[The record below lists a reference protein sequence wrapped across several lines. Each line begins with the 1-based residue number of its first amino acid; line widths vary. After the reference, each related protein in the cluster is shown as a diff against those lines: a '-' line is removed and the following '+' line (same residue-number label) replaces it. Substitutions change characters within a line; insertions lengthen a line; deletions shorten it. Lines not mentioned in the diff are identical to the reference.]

1 MSTAERRVVPLL
13 DSRPLS
19 EQKFTDIEAFLRQG
33 VAENLTLDYK
43 RELGNSTSERA
54 EMCKDVSSLANSQG
68 GMIVYGIEEN
78 QDRTPRL
85 PAFGTARAFG
95 RQNVEEWAAQVLQSG
110 VQPRMDFEVEAFPLQ
125 NDPDRCVLVVRT
137 QAGPSAPH
145 MVTFNGNNRYY
156 GRFYRRSSFDN
167 RIAEEYEVREML
179 ERARRLYLGLED
191 ELRRRGYSDPRSPSF
206 GDSSYNR
213 RLAAY
218 SPDRGVYDASRWIS
232 FLLLPTIT
240 SGTASTDRDGWLQ
253 WLDPNQLKYEPEP
266 NELYVPHARPRPVL
280 GGVASLK
287 PAFEDGRMIANLLDA
302 YLRVG
307 FDGSIEYGFAPIG
320 EVELSSDQTVP
331 TVPFFKGRAIL
342 VKLWQTLGFAADVRA
357 RLSIATPH
365 LLSVNITNTEETIL
379 SNFAEGWENPT
390 ENFREL
396 REGPRCLE
404 PNVQIQREFR
414 AEDFEDV
421 STGTASEPPR
431 QVKELASDVCF
442 AFGISDPV
450 LFPQR

>member
-1 MSTAERRVVPLL
+1 MLN
-13 DSRPLS
+13 SRPLS
-19 EQKFTDIEAFLRQG
+19 EQEFTDIEAFLRQE

-43 RELGNSTSERA
+43 RELDNSTGERA
-54 EMCKDVSSLANSQG
+54 EMCKDVSALANSQG

-85 PAFGTARAFG
+85 PAFGTPRTFG

-110 VQPRMDFEVEAFPLQ
+110 VQPRMDFEVEAFPLP

-206 GDSSYNR
+206 GESSYNR
-213 RLAAY
+213 RLVAY
-218 SPDRGVYDASRWIS
+218 SPDQDWFRASRWVS
-232 FLLLPTIT
+232 FLLLPTT
-240 SGTASTDRDGWLQ
+240 PSGTASTDRDGWLQ
-253 WLDPNQLKYEPEP
+253 WLDPNQRRYEPEL
-266 NELYVPHARPRPVL
+266 NGLYVPHAVPRPVL

-287 PAFEDGRMIANLLDA
+287 PAHADGKMIANLLDA

-307 FDGSIEYGFAPIG
+307 FDGSIEYGFAPIS
-320 EVELSSDQTVP
+320 EVKLSSDQTVP
-331 TVPFFKGRAIL
+331 YFKGRKIL
-342 VKLWQTLGFAADVRA
+342 VRLWQTLGFAVDVRA

-365 LLSVNITNTEETIL
+365 LLSVNLTNTEETIL
-379 SNFAEGWENPT
+379 KDFARGWGDLANDYGQ
-390 ENFREL
+390 L

-404 PNVQIQREFR
+404 TNVQVQREFR
-414 AEDFEDV
+414 AEDFEEV
-421 STGTASEPPR
+421 SAGTASEPPR
-431 QVKELASDVCF
+431 QVKQLASEVCS
-442 AFGISDPV
+442 AFGISEPV